1 MVRRNKRKPHQRKP
15 ELQTSPELY
24 LNRELSMLAF
34 NERVLAMATRAA
46 VPLAERLRYVCIVSS
61 NLDEFFEVRISDLSE
76 EIRET
81 RGATRR
87 RLRYAEIMQRAHRPG
102 AAAVRAVQPDGH
114 AGA

>member
-1 MVRRNKRKPHQRKP
+1 MVRRNKRKPQQRKL

-81 RGATRR
+81 RGASPHAYA
-87 RLRYAEIMQRAHRPG
+87 YAEIMQRAHALVQR
-102 AAAVRAVQPDGH
+102 AVRAVQPDDR